1 MALPVTIAEQIGQQN
16 SYHGPFRSSAG
27 NIYTILIETT
37 AGSDSQIAAFKADDT
52 PPAEPTGFTEVDSAN
67 RPQMSRDAGDEVHSL
82 NIFQKSDMLHV
93 ATQDV
98 GRGEPYYAR
107 FNMGADAWVDLGAS
121 NMDAVVDAAAGPI
134 TAFACDLIVLDDDKI
149 RVVYQGEVDK
159 VMGTDRERVHHAW
172 STNGGDTFTA
182 ALAVGATG
190 DEGDSTGPRIA
201 TDGVDAWV
209 VWNQTHQADVNNVFE
224 ASIHPDNTLQ
234 GTLQD
239 TGETVLG
246 SIYPISHG
254 VVFDRLGIK
263 KVRFLFESVTGLG
276 DAEVLEFDVTQDPT
290 IFSVSSVDTT
300 LISNINNSVVGCLA
314 SDGSTVHCLF
324 SLTSDDDVDSSNDQD
339 TDTWTAGV
347 QDFAST
353 IINHISCNV
362 IWRDGPKLA
371 YVMDDNGT
379 VKYNEKAITYTLALL
394 SDAEMADQNQFAGPF
409 EV

>member
-1 MALPVTIAEQIGQQN
+1 MALPVTLAEQVGQQN

-27 NIYTILIETT
+27 NVYTILIESTATT
-37 AGSDSQIAAFKADDT
+37 D
-52 PPAEPTGFTEVDSAN
+52 AEILAIKIDPVDESFAEVDSSN
-67 RPQMSRDAGDEVHSL
+67 RPVMGDNVSRIVVSLNLFQKNDILYVGTMNGATDIYHAQFNMATDSWVDFGTSDFDINVDDAGTL
-82 NIFQKSDMLHV
+82 TL
-93 ATQDV
+93 
-98 GRGEPYYAR
+98 
-107 FNMGADAWVDLGAS
+107 AS
-121 NMDAVVDAAAGPI
+121 
-134 TAFACDLIVLDDDKI
+134 ACDICVLDNDKI
-149 RVVYQGEVDK
+149 RMVYQGENDK
-159 VMGTDRERVHHAW
+159 VMGTPYARIHHAW
-172 STNGGDTFTA
+172 STNGGTSFTA
-182 ALAVGATG
+182 ALALSAAA